1 MKERRTRVLELVAE
15 SYIATAHPVASGHIA
30 ARLEVSPATVRYDF
44 GSLESAGLLQ
54 QPHTSAGR
62 IPTALGFRVY
72 AKSLLPPRPLRAA
85 QQSRLDE
92 HLKGAEGDDLLA
104 LASRLAAEL
113 SGYAVTIH
121 LPADDALHILE
132 IHLSQLASNRLLAVV
147 VLENGLV
154 RQLGVTVDP
163 APHGDVI
170 DDAER
175 NLRQLAQPVGEVP
188 SALLELANRADAELS
203 RTLVALA
210 RAWHDLQPPRVF
222 REGFSHLLDEP
233 EGADPSFMRLALE
246 SLESESRNAS
256 LRGAKGMSDYADAS
270 EPVPPAGAAGSAAGR
285 EPAGRGT
292 EGELFVDL
300 DERVARVGASFS
312 LGRSSGHL
320 AIVGPARMRYPETL
334 SVAQGLARALERPG
348 RA

>member
-72 AKSLLPPRPLRAA
+72 AKGLLPPRPLRAA

-92 HLKGAEGDDLLA
+92 HLKGAEGDDLFA

-113 SGYAVTIH
+113 SGYAVTIS

-188 SALLELANRADAELS
+188 SALLELANRANAELS

-222 REGFSHLLDEP
+222 REGFGHLLDEP

-246 SLESESRNAS
+246 SLESEP
-256 LRGAKGMSDYADAS
+256 RGAARHGAGGGVGDGA
-270 EPVPPAGAAGSAAGR
+270 PQRVRTPGAAAAGK
-285 EPAGRGT
+285 EQGDHGRGD
-292 EGELFVDL
+292 GELFVDL

-334 SVAQGLARALERPG
+334 SVAHGLARALERPG

>member
-62 IPTALGFRVY
+62 IPTALGFRTY
-72 AKSLLPPRPLRAA
+72 AASLLPPRPLGAA
-85 QQSRLDE
+85 QQNRLDE
-92 HLKGAEGDDLLA
+92 RLKGAEGDDLFA
-104 LASRLAAEL
+104 LASRLAVEL
-113 SGYAVTIH
+113 SGYAVTIS
-121 LPADDALHILE
+121 LPADDTLHILE
-132 IHLSQLASNRLLAVV
+132 IHLSQLAANRLLAVV

-175 NLRQLAQPVGEVP
+175 NLRQLAQPVGDVP
-188 SALLELANRADAELS
+188 TALLELAKRADAELS
-203 RTLVALA
+203 RTLLALA

-222 REGFSHLLDEP
+222 REGFGRLLDEP

-246 SLESESRNAS
+246 SLA
-256 LRGAKGMSDYADAS
+256 GT
-270 EPVPPAGAAGSAAGR
+270 PPKAPAQAAGAQDRARRADGGGGAERETASAGAH
-285 EPAGRGT
+285 
-292 EGELFVDL
+292 GELFVDL
-300 DERVARVGASFS
+300 DERVARVGAAFS

-320 AIVGPARMRYPETL
+320 AIVGPARMRYPEAL